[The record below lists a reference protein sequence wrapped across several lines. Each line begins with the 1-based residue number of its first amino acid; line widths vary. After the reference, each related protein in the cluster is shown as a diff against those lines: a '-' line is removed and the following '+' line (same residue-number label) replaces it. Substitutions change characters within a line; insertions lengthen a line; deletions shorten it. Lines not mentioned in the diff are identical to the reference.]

1 MEENIKTIPQDTKN
15 ISRDIRQKSSTKYA
29 NKYNDNNNNN
39 AMGNVS
45 MIKGIFISFNISI
58 SLLYSFFDKFKE
70 LEIIFRG

>member
-70 LEIIFRG
+70 LEIIFRR

>member
-1 MEENIKTIPQDTKN
+1 VEENIKTIPQDTKN

-58 SLLYSFFDKFKE
+58 SLLYSFLINLKN
-70 LEIIFRG
+70 